1 MSDSDSDDFFSDILA
16 LRQKIGLGDVAT
28 RPSPTVPANNTPAS
42 KAGSK
47 RATEPVQSP
56 AREPKRRSTTEF
68 SVVSARP
75 AVRAHVTGVSPAEIA
90 ALLSPRRQTQRAAG
104 KRSSSG
110 SDGKN
115 YSMLATSAGQIPSRT
130 PESRITSTRPT
141 PSKSWSPRPTPTKS
155 RSVASLPTTPK
166 VLFNSLD
173 SRRRSKGK
181 ESPLPDSRLS
191 LSGAESQ
198 SASPSSALFDTRGLW
213 DSVGAGLLQTP
224 VRRHQQL
231 VLSPVG
237 LSKRPFRPVSN
248 GLPLTEGNTYA
259 ASPLGNENGLLG
271 SVEEALVTDAD
282 IDLAKRKL
290 GEEQAI
296 TQQQIIRD
304 IRERMMKFSLPGETA
319 TLGEHVWVESATILC
334 QFYTLGHGKVSYS
347 EEGIRWYGE
356 ALGPVATVA
365 QWTADK
371 DVDRLDSPAATVTML
386 LFPWARI
393 SGLRRKFIDE
403 EEYIMFTA
411 NDDLGVAFEIGN
423 LSVTAGAIGA
433 LVRDMAETMA
443 QALGKELPLAPV
455 VNSDDNG
462 GAASEDA
469 FLDDLNVAR
478 SLLWRAAKGECQL
491 TDMDISKALDDRV
504 FADTAVSMVRSL
516 GNNLVAG
523 ALATLRR

>member
-1 MSDSDSDDFFSDILA
+1 
-16 LRQKIGLGDVAT
+16 
-28 RPSPTVPANNTPAS
+28 
-42 KAGSK
+42 
-47 RATEPVQSP
+47 
-56 AREPKRRSTTEF
+56 
-68 SVVSARP
+68 
-75 AVRAHVTGVSPAEIA
+75 
-90 ALLSPRRQTQRAAG
+90 
-104 KRSSSG
+104 
-110 SDGKN
+110 
-115 YSMLATSAGQIPSRT
+115 
-130 PESRITSTRPT
+130 
-141 PSKSWSPRPTPTKS
+141 
-155 RSVASLPTTPK
+155 
-166 VLFNSLD
+166 
-173 SRRRSKGK
+173 
-181 ESPLPDSRLS
+181 
-191 LSGAESQ
+191 
-198 SASPSSALFDTRGLW
+198 
-213 DSVGAGLLQTP
+213 
-224 VRRHQQL
+224 
-231 VLSPVG
+231 
-237 LSKRPFRPVSN
+237 
-248 GLPLTEGNTYA
+248 
-259 ASPLGNENGLLG
+259 
-271 SVEEALVTDAD
+271 
-282 IDLAKRKL
+282 
-290 GEEQAI
+290 
-296 TQQQIIRD
+296 
-304 IRERMMKFSLPGETA
+304 MKFSLPGETA